1 MEEAI
6 NRIKEMEALFNFLL
20 SVPKS
25 EKDKFKKERDI
36 LISYYESPLWR
47 KDFQLDEKGLL
58 PKDLKRGILSEDG
71 IYNYLTEAEG

>member
-6 NRIKEMEALFNFLL
+6 NRIKEMEALFNSLL